1 MLILMSKL
9 FYKKLN
15 FSRLKLGGGRC
26 VSITYAKMAIFMQER
41 AIYHNE
47 LNISLFAISISELSI
62 ESR

>member
-1 MLILMSKL
+1 MEYFKIGIG
-9 FYKKLN
+9 
-15 FSRLKLGGGRC
+15 GGGRC
-26 VSITYAKMAIFMQER
+26 VSITYAKMAISLQER

>member
-1 MLILMSKL
+1 MEYFKIGI
-9 FYKKLN
+9 
-15 FSRLKLGGGRC
+15 GGGRC
-26 VSITYAKMAIFMQER
+26 VSITYAKMAISMQER